1 MPRRPSTRKPA
12 QRWRASGRRQR
23 TPLRH
28 SMRRKIL
35 LFSNVHLD
43 GIMGEELLGKEN
55 RTRIYEEV
63 QQQLMELGR
72 EVADEIIDGAW
83 TKSEG
88 DSTVYDYLK
97 DRLQGEKIYVPDKIK
112 QSVAEALQCESWGE
126 ARKRYFNVLSRTVN
140 DASKGIEIDALYDAI
155 QQEFPGAVRGDILA
169 RPDQLS
175 AIIEAYNSARDSQSE
190 EVNPLARNAI
200 ERSDNRERIAQDIVS
215 KMEQLAIDYAQ
226 AQFDEYSTA
235 KKAEAARL
243 ERQAAYQERQ
253 AKAEQAEGK
262 SGIGAQKQAD
272 ALKEQ
277 AEEAKLMSQTD
288 EETVMETVHENG
300 LGGEAAER
308 RLEQSILSPEVLEW
322 AKHSTELDRI
332 VARMR
337 DMQKKEKL
345 RVSQVRSNT

>member
-12 QRWRASGRRQR
+12 QRWRASGRTQR
-23 TPLRH
+23 TLLRH

-43 GIMGEELLGKEN
+43 GMMGEELLGKEI
-55 RTRIYEEV
+55 RTRTYEEV

-112 QSVAEALQCESWGE
+112 QNVAEALQCESWGE

-190 EVNPLARNAI
+190 EVNPLARNTI
-200 ERSDNRERIAQDIVS
+200 ERSYNRERIAQDIVS

-243 ERQAAYQERQ
+243 ERQ

-300 LGGEAAER
+300 LGREVAER

-337 DMQKKEKL
+337 DIQKKEKL